1 MLRKQLQKN
10 KRANSAPPVIFSL
23 RGHPFRSVKT
33 QARASVI
40 ENVPEG
46 LPRALLAIVTHL
58 YEVVVS

>member
-1 MLRKQLQKN
+1 MLRKELQKN
-10 KRANSAPPVIFSL
+10 KRANSAPQ
-23 RGHPFRSVKT
+23 GHPFGRSVKT

>member
-1 MLRKQLQKN
+1 MLRKELQKN
-10 KRANSAPPVIFSL
+10 KRANSAPQ
-23 RGHPFRSVKT
+23 GHPFRSVKT